1 MIFVNSLLNVLTTI
15 VTTIVCCYAV
25 YICCIFY
32 CQSLYFKLIIIIYK
46 HSYKQ
51 SMTRA
56 WLTMMKAWLIV
67 MKVWLAAKAWLI
79 FLRGY
84 NYKHIPGQVP
94 SEMGNSV
101 PKGLQDEDDVI
112 IIDDALKTAVSYI
125 PATLYCLQTCNILKL
140 LYWFHV

>member
-1 MIFVNSLLNVLTTI
+1 MAHHDEGVAHCNEGVASCEGVTHLLER
-15 VTTIVCCYAV
+15 
-25 YICCIFY
+25 CI
-32 CQSLYFKLIIIIYK
+32 I
-46 HSYKQ
+46 
-51 SMTRA
+51 
-56 WLTMMKAWLIV
+56 
-67 MKVWLAAKAWLI
+67 
-79 FLRGY
+79 Y

-140 LYWFHV
+140 LY